1 MPHIGYALCIV
12 FLREGMHLELSI
24 PILYANKPVGTL
36 SIEQDGLYTVYTGAC
51 AVPELRSLRL
61 SVYGEDS
68 EAYLGLMVPDGEG
81 VLSLRKRLTRL
92 ERERL
97 PDDPLFAAEEHAEI
111 PERENTSEDMPAPDD
126 VLWHAGTDGTLYAVQ
141 DERAWLAI
149 PEAHADLPPE
159 ARRLLREIDGG
170 RYLVFPR

>member
-1 MPHIGYALCIV
+1 M
-12 FLREGMHLELSI
+12 ELSI
-24 PILYANKPVGTL
+24 PILYANRPVGTL
-36 SIEQDGLYTVYTGAC
+36 AIEQDGLYTVYTGAC

-68 EAYLGLMVPDGEG
+68 EAYLGLLLPDGEG
-81 VLSLRKRLTRL
+81 RLTLRKRLTRL
-92 ERERL
+92 ERARL
-97 PDDPLFAAEEHAEI
+97 PAEPLFAAEEHAQI
-111 PERENTSEDMPAPDD
+111 PEREDAPEDMPAPDD

>member
-81 VLSLRKRLTRL
+81 VLSLRKRLRGA
-92 ERERL
+92 RG
-97 PDDPLFAAEEHAEI
+97 DPGAGEH
-111 PERENTSEDMPAPDD
+111 
-126 VLWHAGTDGTLYAVQ
+126 VGGHARPGRCAVARGGGRHTVR
-141 DERAWLAI
+141 RAGRAGVARD
-149 PEAHADLPPE
+149 PRG
-159 ARRLLREIDGG
+159 ARRSPARGAQ
-170 RYLVFPR
+170 PPA

>member
-1 MPHIGYALCIV
+1 M
-12 FLREGMHLELSI
+12 ELSI

-126 VLWHAGTDGTLYAVQ
+126 VLWHAGADGTLYAVQ
-141 DERAWLAI
+141 GERAWLAI

-159 ARRLLREIDGG
+159 ARSLLREIGGG

>member
-126 VLWHAGTDGTLYAVQ
+126 VLWHAGADGTLYAVQ
-141 DERAWLAI
+141 GERAWLAI

-159 ARRLLREIDGG
+159 ARSLLREIGGG

>member
-111 PERENTSEDMPAPDD
+111 PERENTSEDIPAPDD
-126 VLWHAGTDGTLYAVQ
+126 VLWHAGADGTLYAVQ
-141 DERAWLAI
+141 GERAWLAI

-159 ARRLLREIDGG
+159 ARSLLREIGGG